1 MPGCGVAKISLLI
14 IIMDSPN
21 STFLHLFRRYLR
33 DQGLPITQQRE
44 QVAEV
49 IFASPEHQSVE
60 EIEAK
65 LRDRGERIGKATVY
79 RTLEMLVKSGLVAE
93 HDFGEGFKRYEHL
106 FGQAPVREHLVCTEC
121 GKVQAINSTELAR
134 VQREVAQQHG
144 FMPARYRLAIYGICK
159 DCQKAGRTLK
169 WEGLVCPIETI

>member
-1 MPGCGVAKISLLI
+1 
-14 IIMDSPN
+14 MDTPI

-44 QVAEV
+44 AVAEV
-49 IFASPEHQSVE
+49 VFASPEHQSVE

-65 LRDRGERIGKATVY
+65 LRDRSEKIGKATVY

-106 FGQAPVREHLVCTEC
+106 FGSQPVHEHLICTNC
-121 GKVQAINSTELAR
+121 SKVIEFQSPEVIRLQEETAR
-134 VQREVAQQHG
+134 FHG
-144 FMPARYRLAIYGICK
+144 FLPTRHRLEIYGICAT
-159 DCQKAGRTLK
+159 CQAMGVSPR
-169 WEGLVCPIETI
+169 EDGLTCPVDLLN